1 MGRRGFTL
9 IEVLIS
15 ISVVAVIALT
25 ALAALRF
32 GLGVWESGDRAAEEA
47 FMKRYLSGEMRKA
60 LASAYP
66 YRDEDGEI
74 IFRGGPESLAFVAS
88 GRTASANALWGGAA
102 LLRYSVAEEGL
113 VLDESILP
121 LADGA
126 GRRSL
131 IAGGAASLNFAYF
144 GDGAWR
150 SEWDAALM
158 KRLPEAVM
166 VRLSGNTGEPV
177 SFETALMAGKG
188 SGAGD

>member
-1 MGRRGFTL
+1 M
-9 IEVLIS
+9 EVLIS

-47 FMKRYLSGEMRKA
+47 FMKRYVSGEMRKT

-66 YRDEDGEI
+66 YRGGEGEGEI
-74 IFRGGPESLAFVAS
+74 IFLGGPESIAFVTS
-88 GRTASANALWGGAA
+88 GRTVSPGVPWGGAV
-102 LLRYSVAEEGL
+102 LIRYSATGDGLLLEE
-113 VLDESILP
+113 STLP
-121 LADGA
+121 LADG
-126 GRRSL
+126 GGKRSVV
-131 IAGGAASLNFAYF
+131 AGAAAALEFAYF

-150 SEWDAALM
+150 NEWDAALT
-158 KRLPEAVM
+158 KKLPQMVR
-166 VRLSGNTGEPV
+166 VRLSGNSGDPV

>member
-1 MGRRGFTL
+1 M
-9 IEVLIS
+9 EVLIS

-66 YRDEDGEI
+66 YRDEDGNI
-74 IFRGGPESLAFVAS
+74 LFLGAPESLAFVTS
-88 GRTASANALWGGAA
+88 GRTASPDVSWGGAM
-102 LLRYSVAEEGL
+102 LLRYSVSGEGL
-113 VLDESILP
+113 LLEETTLP

-126 GRRSL
+126 GKRSVV
-131 IAGGAASLNFAYF
+131 AGAAAALEFAYF

-150 SEWDAALM
+150 NDWDAALM
-158 KRLPEAVM
+158 KKLPEM
-166 VRLSGNTGEPV
+166 VRVTLSGNTGDPV

>member
-1 MGRRGFTL
+1 M
-9 IEVLIS
+9 EVLIS

-47 FMKRYLSGEMRKA
+47 FMKRYVSGEMRKA

-66 YRDEDGEI
+66 YRDGEGNI
-74 IFRGGPESLAFVAS
+74 IFLGGPESIAFAAS
-88 GRTASANALWGGAA
+88 GRTASPEVPWGGAI
-102 LLRYSVAEEGL
+102 LLRYSVTGDGL
-113 VLDESILP
+113 VLEESTLP
-121 LADGA
+121 LAGRIGKRSVVTGA
-126 GRRSL
+126 
-131 IAGGAASLNFAYF
+131 AASLEFAYF

-150 SEWDAALM
+150 DEWDAAIM
-158 KRLPEAVM
+158 KKLPQMVK
-166 VRLSGNTGEPV
+166 VRLSGNTGGPV